1 MRETGNGEFP
11 ADVFR
16 RFRVPLHW
24 LSGTFDH
31 ARRAW
36 STKLRPVLCRDGGDD
51 NGDKKKR
58 ECKSFHFEFL
68 LRFLHGRKKA
78 QKTQNVLMKSF
89 VLLVLLCGMCFG
101 GTGLLNAL

>member
-1 MRETGNGEFP
+1 
-11 ADVFR
+11 
-16 RFRVPLHW
+16 
-24 LSGTFDH
+24 
-31 ARRAW
+31 
-36 STKLRPVLCRDGGDD
+36 
-51 NGDKKKR
+51 
-58 ECKSFHFEFL
+58 